1 MGFKLNPFTG
11 KLDAVDSPNGV
22 FEEIEVNGD
31 ITLDGRFISS
41 LQRCHW
47 LEAQLG
53 QPRRQP
59 KRRLC
64 SVANSSVDNAR
75 HARQQVYQQPHGA
88 ASAPPGPSPA
98 LGSQAA
104 RLPPPSLRC

>member
-41 LQRCHW
+41 L
-47 LEAQLG
+47 
-53 QPRRQP
+53 
-59 KRRLC
+59 
-64 SVANSSVDNAR
+64 N
-75 HARQQVYQQPHGA
+75 GA
-88 ASAPPGPSPA
+88 ASAPPGTFTGTWFTGGTATTTKPQVLIEPTGATSTA
-98 LGSQAA
+98 WSHQLA
-104 RLPPPSLRC
+104 RA